1 VHRPA
6 AISTGAVIGGQLRV
20 KAGKARSEA
29 IFSELL
35 QIADI
40 VERAGG
46 RCDTN
51 HHNLSATNV
60 T

>member
-1 VHRPA
+1 MTFSAVHRPA

-40 VERAGG
+40 VE
-46 RCDTN
+46 
-51 HHNLSATNV
+51 SADGHRTA
-60 T
+60 